1 MKKKLL
7 QIIRHYGINN
17 QLRKFNEE
25 NFELIEAI
33 THFRYIEIYKGTLAD
48 NAYKYH
54 YKHIKE
60 EIADNLVLLT
70 QFILYY
76 NINLDDIEEI
86 FKYKVDR
93 QIKRMEKDKK

>member
-1 MKKKLL
+1 MKNKLL
-7 QIIRHYGINN
+7 KIIQHYGINN

-33 THFRYIEIYKGTLAD
+33 IKKERTKTNFNSFYIKELKD
-48 NAYKYH
+48 N
-54 YKHIKE
+54 IKE
-60 EIADNLVLLT
+60 EIADNLVLLS

-86 FKYKVDR
+86 FKQKVER
-93 QIKRMEKDKK
+93 QLERIKNE

>member
-25 NFELIEAI
+25 NFELIETI
-33 THFRYIEIYKGTLAD
+33 IKMTYPKFTGYMYIDELKQ
-48 NAYKYH
+48 N
-54 YKHIKE
+54 IKE
-60 EIADNLVLLT
+60 EIADNLVLLS

-76 NINLDDIEEI
+76 DINLDDIEEI
-86 FKYKVDR
+86 FKQKVER
-93 QIKRMEKDKK
+93 QLKRMKKDKK

>member
-1 MKKKLL
+1 MKSKLL
-7 QIIRHYGINN
+7 KIIKHYGIDN

-33 THFRYIEIYKGTLAD
+33 IKMIYPKFTGYMYIDELKQ
-48 NAYKYH
+48 N
-54 YKHIKE
+54 IKE
-60 EIADNLVLLT
+60 EIADNLVLLS

-76 NINLDDIEEI
+76 DINLDEIEEI

-93 QIKRMEKDKK
+93 QIKRMEKENE

>member
-1 MKKKLL
+1 MKNKLL
-7 QIIRHYGINN
+7 KIIKHYGIDN

-25 NFELIEAI
+25 SFELIEAI
-33 THFRYIEIYKGTLAD
+33 THFRYVDIYKGTH
-48 NAYKYH
+48 AYKYH

-86 FKYKVDR
+86 FKQKVER
-93 QIKRMEKDKK
+93 QLKRIESEKGNG

>member
-7 QIIRHYGINN
+7 QIIKHYGIDN

-33 THFRYIEIYKGTLAD
+33 THFRYVEVYKGTH
-48 NAYKYH
+48 AYKYH

-86 FKYKVDR
+86 FKQKVER
-93 QIKRMEKDKK
+93 QLKRMEENK

>member
-7 QIIRHYGINN
+7 QIVRHYGINN

-33 THFRYIEIYKGTLAD
+33 HELENDSVLRTLARRTLIK
-48 NAYKYH
+48 N
-54 YKHIKE
+54 IKE
-60 EIADNLVLLT
+60 EIADNLVLLS

-76 NINLDDIEEI
+76 NIDLDDIEKI
-86 FKYKVDR
+86 FKYKVER
-93 QIKRMEKDKK
+93 QLKRIESEKGNG

>member
-1 MKKKLL
+1 MKNKLL
-7 QIIRHYGINN
+7 KIINHYGIEN
-17 QLRKFNEE
+17 QLKKLNEE

-33 THFRYIEIYKGTLAD
+33 THFRYVEIYKGTH
-48 NAYKYH
+48 AYKYH

-76 NINLDDIEEI
+76 NINLDDIEKI

-93 QIKRMEKDKK
+93 QLKRIESEKYNG

>member
-17 QLRKFNEE
+17 QLRKFSEE

-33 THFRYIEIYKGTLAD
+33 HKLENSDAMLKVLGGTTFIK
-48 NAYKYH
+48 N
-54 YKHIKE
+54 IKE
-60 EIADNLVLLT
+60 EIADNLVLLS

-76 NINLDDIEEI
+76 EIDLDEIEKI
-86 FKYKVDR
+86 FKYKVNR
-93 QIKRMEKDKK
+93 QLERMKKDKK

>member
-7 QIIRHYGINN
+7 KIINHYGIDN

-33 THFRYIEIYKGTLAD
+33 IKMTYPKFTGYMYIDELKQ
-48 NAYKYH
+48 N
-54 YKHIKE
+54 IKE
-60 EIADNLVLLT
+60 EIADNLVLLS

-86 FKYKVDR
+86 FKQKVDR
-93 QIKRMEKDKK
+93 QLERMKKDEK